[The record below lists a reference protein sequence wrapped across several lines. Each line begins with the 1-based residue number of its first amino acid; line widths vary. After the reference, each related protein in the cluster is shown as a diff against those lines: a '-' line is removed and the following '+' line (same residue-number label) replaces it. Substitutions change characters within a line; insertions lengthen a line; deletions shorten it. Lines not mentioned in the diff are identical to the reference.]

1 MDRKKLTANFIL
13 LFTAFI
19 WGTSFV
25 AQRVGMD
32 YVGPLTFTAIRF
44 LLATLLLL
52 LIVWFTSR
60 RNSLTDEKNDIS
72 KNDTYNEQSK
82 KDECLQDAESNRR
95 ILFVSG
101 FSCGVI
107 LFCGSFM
114 EQFGLVFT
122 TASKAS
128 FITAL
133 YILLVPLIGLFLK
146 HKIGLKTWFG
156 VIIGTVGLFLLCITE
171 TFTIAKGDF
180 IVLIGAVFWAC
191 HVLVIDYFL
200 PRIDALKLATFQ
212 FGVCSFIA
220 AIGMF
225 LFETPSLQAIM
236 DCAFPIAYAG
246 IVCGGIG
253 FTMQIIGQK
262 NTTPT
267 VAALILSME
276 AIFGAVSGFILLDE
290 TMTPR
295 ELTGCLL
302 MVVAIILSQL
312 PDKQEAPL
320 PTFRFKK

>member
-1 MDRKKLTANFIL
+1 MDRKKLTANFVL
-13 LFTAFI
+13 LLTAFI

-44 LLATLLLL
+44 FLATLLLIG
-52 LIVWFTSR
+52 IVHFTNKK
-60 RNSLTDEKNDIS
+60 NSLVNNSIYEEMSEDK
-72 KNDTYNEQSK
+72 
-82 KDECLQDAESNRR
+82 ECLVDPESERK

-146 HKIGLKTWFG
+146 HKIGLKTWVG

-171 TFTIAKGDF
+171 SFTIAKGDF

-212 FGVCSFIA
+212 FGVCALIA
-220 AIGMF
+220 SIGMVI
-225 LFETPSLQAIM
+225 FESPSLEAILA
-236 DCAFPIAYAG
+236 CAFPIAYAG

-253 FTMQIIGQK
+253 FTLQIIGQK

-276 AIFGAVSGFILLDE
+276 AIFGAVSGFVLLGE

-295 ELTGCLL
+295 ELTGCFL

-312 PDKQEAPL
+312 PDKRNEPL
-320 PTFRFKK
+320 PTFPFEELHPKR